1 MKKKSKYLNLLRLK
15 KLTREPSLKILITDK
30 EISKK
35 RNVSIDFSSTPI
47 RPQKK
52 IIKRNLRE
60 NSFNNLIFDQTEEI
74 TKSGISNLSY
84 MPSRKLILKKNISI
98 QNNNLFSKKY
108 YNYSSNNKSFNFN
121 LKKSNKMININQM
134 KTSFIK
140 KNSKNYKITTQAYLP
155 GAGVQN
161 NYKTVGSFNNNFI
174 NYNASSSSSTSKKLL
189 NSKIKKINSNEKNLI
204 KKTKNIINKKKMST
218 NKNIIKNDNKY
229 LNSNFKL
236 SDDSDFLN
244 IVKMPKTKYRIN
256 KGISP
261 PLKERHHSLT
271 LSKKDLSKI
280 NEGKIKLIRE
290 NVKLKKKNE
299 ELLSK
304 INFISKEFN
313 EIKKDNNDIKE
324 ELKEKNNIL
333 KKIKLTMDIFNQEL
347 IRLQN
352 KMTEYNTNNNNTNNN
367 NNNNY
372 NVNKSDN
379 KIKRIEL
386 TKKINLKGTELS
398 SNNEKTPSTGIGNA
412 YEKKNLSNEV
422 KIENI
427 SQNNQTYSLI
437 DENNISLAENL
448 NINEEEYK
456 KVLEK
461 CANNNQIRLNNNSH
475 TLKNLNL
482 VNQQQQNE
490 TFSDFNQEFLKNV
503 NNFSK
508 SWRKAVEQMMHR
520 KGFNKDDID
529 IEKDS
534 NG

>member
-15 KLTREPSLKILITDK
+15 KLTREPSLKILITEK
-30 EISKK
+30 EINKK

-60 NSFNNLIFDQTEEI
+60 NTFNNLIFNQTEEI
-74 TKSGISNLSY
+74 TKTGISNLSY

-98 QNNNLFSKKY
+98 QNHNLFSKKY
-108 YNYSSNNKSFNFN
+108 YNNNNNKSFNFN
-121 LKKSNKMININQM
+121 LKKSNKMINLNQT
-134 KTSFIK
+134 KTSIIK
-140 KNSKNYKITTQAYLP
+140 KNSKNYKITTQAYIP
-155 GAGVQN
+155 GSSAQN
-161 NYKTVGSFNNNFI
+161 NYKTVGALNNNFI
-174 NYNASSSSSTSKKLL
+174 SYNNSSSTSKKIM
-189 NSKIKKINSNEKNLI
+189 NSQIKKINSNEKNLLKKAKI
-204 KKTKNIINKKKMST
+204 KINKKKVNT
-218 NKNIIKNDNKY
+218 NKKTIKNDNKY
-229 LNSNFKL
+229 LSTNFKL

-244 IVKMPKTKYRIN
+244 AVKNTKTKYRIK

-261 PLKERHHSLT
+261 PIRERHHSLS
-271 LSKKDLSKI
+271 LSKQDLSKI

-352 KMTEYNTNNNNTNNN
+352 KMTEYNNSNSNNNFNTK
-367 NNNNY
+367 
-372 NVNKSDN
+372 KSDN
-379 KIKRIEL
+379 KIRKVEL
-386 TKKINLKGTELS
+386 NKKINLKGTELS

-422 KIENI
+422 KMANI

-456 KVLEK
+456 KALEK
-461 CANNNQIRLNNNSH
+461 CAKNNQIRLNNNSH
-475 TLKNLNL
+475 ILNNLNL
-482 VNQQQQNE
+482 INQKQQNE
-490 TFSDFNQEFLKNV
+490 KTDFNQEFLKNV

-508 SWRKAVEQMMHR
+508 SWRKAVEKMMQR
-520 KGFNKDDID
+520 RVYNSNID

-534 NG
+534 N